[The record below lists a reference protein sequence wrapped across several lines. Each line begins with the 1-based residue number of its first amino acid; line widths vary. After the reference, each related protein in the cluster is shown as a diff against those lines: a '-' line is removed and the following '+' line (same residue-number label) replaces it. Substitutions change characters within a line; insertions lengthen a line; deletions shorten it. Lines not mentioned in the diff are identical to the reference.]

1 MKSQDL
7 YLPYFISIGLTV
19 SFILSLTGSFFPP
32 QSTEQTI
39 FFRIDALFA
48 ITAYTCLSSKAG
60 SEKFDIP
67 CAGFTVLAIAQGF
80 FISEIDNAHNWN
92 FGSANTGV
100 LFMIPAVIMIAFYT
114 LFPKWLRI
122 GGIISIVPF
131 LILLGLRTFTG
142 TENTTVLEN
151 IIFLFHQIITLCWAW
166 QIWKNRKEI
175 VDS

>member
-1 MKSQDL
+1 MKNQDL

-80 FISEIDNAHNWN
+80 FISEIDNADNWN

-100 LFMIPAVIMIAFYT
+100 LFIQ
-114 LFPKWLRI
+114 KWLRK